1 MLPSGPSNITTPVP
15 STAVPSR
22 KKIKSLPLIQLGWE
36 EGESLVLRASNKDE
50 HERLM
55 RILGEAEA
63 DDAEKDE
70 KEREDRKDRELSLS
84 TAYPQD
90 FSVLTVSRS

>member
-1 MLPSGPSNITTPVP
+1 
-15 STAVPSR
+15 
-22 KKIKSLPLIQLGWE
+22 
-36 EGESLVLRASNKDE
+36 
-50 HERLM
+50 M